1 MKKILTI
8 LVLCV
13 MADALSAQVLSC
25 ASYMKASQKPD
36 VMIPFRYLD
45 EGVATPIEWGLDL
58 AWLDENN
65 IRRGVAYVGKDMI
78 DVIRTPFRPT
88 ESVEG
93 GTLSTNQISKI
104 TERSN
109 IIKKHLKSDVYLNIN
124 SDCPSVDSWYNDKTV
139 SSEERGKRWAKVIDL
154 TIKKYK
160 DLGLNN
166 IVTISPFNEPDDRYG
181 ADQGYYDRDNRVD
194 RRMEDFRSICKSIKE
209 DYADVYGDVRV
220 SGGNTLNPD
229 SAYKWWNYMKV
240 YLDEGNTHQL
250 AGSFDNYANF
260 FQQVRSYGHHAT
272 ADELHNTMEAMVGVE
287 YGMQTGIWWYTC
299 EHSRSQFMKATYHRN
314 PGRRLAYAEHRNNW
328 TAAAVY
334 RQADGSV
341 QAFGGTSE
349 RQAVETIYSFASLD
363 RPVWYN
369 GEYGREYVMTLPG
382 GTGYQAGQTNA
393 ETVVDIQSG
402 TDIMPHIDGTYKV
415 MNVNSEKFVMG
426 LSSNP
431 SDGWNQLTLKKSSNT
446 AKYQQWIVTPIAK
459 TCGDDFSYYSFTL
472 NTDDEMVLD
481 ILNWN
486 LNAGANVGVYNGG
499 LGTNEQWYLEYAGEG
514 AFYIRS
520 RFSALCLD
528 VQNGSAYAGSNIQ
541 MNTFTGEKSQQW
553 RFIPTNVTPELTAPA
568 APTELSATG
577 QGSSIRLDWT
587 PSSSRDVASYT
598 ILRSENGV
606 DYYAIANN
614 VTGNTFTDNEISDD
628 ASYSYRIYAVDKS
641 YNYSEYSDVAS
652 ASVTGE
658 KDCVVHLPFDYTVN
672 DTTQNG
678 NHSVVCGTPSWI
690 TAKVGD
696 ASFKVSTKNYIQL
709 PYSVANHD
717 EMTIACWVLWSG
729 GDQWQRIWDFGN
741 GTDQY
746 MFLTPRGDNVMRFAI
761 KNGGEEQRL
770 DHTTT
775 LGTRNWRHVAV
786 TIADG
791 VTVLYLDGEAVATSH
806 TITIKPSDIKPALNY
821 LGRSQFLTDPSLNG
835 RIDEFR
841 IYNYALDA
849 NEIKSLVDYE
859 DAIEDIH
866 TDKTKTGAAY
876 TLSGRRATNR
886 DRGILVREGKK
897 VVIK

>member
-1 MKKILTI
+1 MKKILAI

-58 AWLDENN
+58 AWLSEDN
-65 IRRGVAYVGKDMI
+65 IRRGVNFAGKDLI
-78 DVIRTPFRPT
+78 DIVRTSYRPT
-88 ESVEG
+88 ESVESG
-93 GTLSTNQISKI
+93 SLSDSQIEKI
-104 TERSN
+104 QDRVK
-109 IIKKHLKSDVYLNIN
+109 IIKTYLKDGISYNIN
-124 SDCPSVDSWYNDKTV
+124 DDHESVDSWYN
-139 SSEERGKRWAKVIDL
+139 EEKIGTTGRGKRWAKVIDL
-154 TIKKYK
+154 HIKKYK
-160 DLGLNN
+160 ELGLTNL
-166 IVTISPFNEPDDRYG
+166 VSISPYNEPDFG
-181 ADQGYYDRDNRVD
+181 WDQGFSSDTRMADFLATVNSLKNDYEGEYDGV
-194 RRMEDFRSICKSIKE
+194 RMC
-209 DYADVYGDVRV
+209 
-220 SGGNTLNPD
+220 GGNTLND
-229 SAYKWWNYMKV
+229 DCAYDWWNYLKEK
-240 YLDEGNTHQL
+240 LDEGNTHQL
-250 AGSFDNYANF
+250 AGNFNNYANF
-260 FQQVRSYGHHAT
+260 FQAVRAYGHHAT

-287 YGMQTGIWWYTC
+287 YGMQTGIWWGTC
-299 EHSRSQFMKATYHRN
+299 EHCRSQFMKATYHAN
-314 PGRRLAYAEHRNNW
+314 PGKRLAYGEHRNNW
-328 TAAAVY
+328 TSASVY
-334 RQADGSV
+334 RQVDGRV

-349 RQAVETIYSFASLD
+349 RQAVTTTYVFAALD

-369 GEYGREYVMTLPG
+369 GEYGREYPMILNG
-382 GTGYQAGQTNA
+382 GTGYQQGQTGA
-393 ETVVDIQSG
+393 ETVIDIQSG
-402 TDIMPHIDGTYKV
+402 TDIMPHINGTYKV
-415 MNVNSEKFVMG
+415 MNVNSGRIMG
-426 LSSNP
+426 LSFNP
-431 SDGWNQLTLKKSSNT
+431 SSGWNSVSQKNNGT
-446 AKYQQWIVTPIAK
+446 AKYLQWIVTPQPITAE
-459 TCGDDFSYYSFTL
+459 GDFSYYTFTL
-472 NTDDEMVLD
+472 NTDKGMMLD

-486 LNAGANVGVYNGG
+486 LNSGANVGAYAGG
-499 LGTNEQWYLEYAGEG
+499 LGTNELWFLEYAGEG

-520 RFSALCLD
+520 KHSALYLD
-528 VQNGSAYAGSNIQ
+528 VQGGSTNASANIQ

-553 RFIPTNVTPELTAPA
+553 RFIPTNVTPDLTAPA
-568 APTELSATG
+568 TPTELSATG

-606 DYYAIANN
+606 DYYAIATN
-614 VTGNTFTDNEISDD
+614 VTGNTFTDNETSDD

-652 ASVTGE
+652 ACVTGE
-658 KDCVVHLPFDYTVN
+658 KDCVVYLPFDYTVN

-678 NHSVVCGTPSWI
+678 NHSVVCGTPSWL
-690 TAKVGD
+690 ASKVGD
-696 ASFKVSTKNYIQL
+696 ASFKISTRNYIQL

-717 EMTIACWVLWSG
+717 EITIACWVLWSG

-786 TIADG
+786 TMADG
-791 VTVLYLDGEAVATSH
+791 VTTLYLDGEVVATSH
-806 TITIKPSDIKPALNY
+806 SITIKPSDIKPVFNY

-841 IYNYALDA
+841 IYNYALNA
-849 NEIKSLVDYE
+849 SEIQSLVDYE
-859 DAIEDIH
+859 DAIEYIH
-866 TDKTKTGAAY
+866 TDKTKIGTTY

-886 DRGILVREGKK
+886 DHGILVRDGKK